1 MHDENT
7 DEWFKKFV
15 RKFPGG
21 EVVED
26 VIRIDNRPKRFRN
39 ADFFFDDRRIVAE
52 LKSLEKSRVQKIQA
66 VIERLRDLSE
76 LAEVVGEKFFR

>member
-1 MHDENT
+1 MHDENI

-26 VIRIDNRPKRFRN
+26 VIRIDNRPKKFRN
-39 ADFFFDDRRIVAE
+39 ADFFFDHRRIVAE
-52 LKSLEKSRVQKIQA
+52 LEKALKRAACKKSK
-66 VIERLRDLSE
+66 LS
-76 LAEVVGEKFFR
+76 LIVCAT